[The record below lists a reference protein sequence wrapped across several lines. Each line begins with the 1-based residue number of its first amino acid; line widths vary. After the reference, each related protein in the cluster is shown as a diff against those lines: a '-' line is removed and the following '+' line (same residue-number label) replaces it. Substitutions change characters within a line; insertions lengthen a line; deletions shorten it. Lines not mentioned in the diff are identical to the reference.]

1 MKKAIC
7 IYDGSFIA
15 NNFKKT
21 NDIRKISNSYVGD
34 YLNQKNMDS
43 AKKFWKSFFFVKGER
58 AYGPLK
64 GKTNYVWSEENHNY
78 LGTWL
83 DYAFFF
89 EIWSSKNEKNN
100 IGLEK
105 GAILIDSNTTLKDN
119 D

>member
-78 LGTWL
+78 LGTW
-83 DYAFFF
+83 
-89 EIWSSKNEKNN
+89 
-100 IGLEK
+100 
-105 GAILIDSNTTLKDN
+105 
-119 D
+119 